1 MNKNILLAGCL
12 MATSF
17 AAIADDHS
25 TDAGPDRRF
34 YVSAL
39 ANYNYFDSNVATE
52 DAAGLSLIIGK
63 PIFSWLDVEGQIFKA
78 DAKDNANNDLDVQG
92 YGVAARF
99 YPGRYTMP
107 FYALAAYSVGD
118 DQTAGNGDTDF
129 FDLGV
134 GYTHAITAGGTSL
147 RAEYRARRGET
158 EGAADETMTHV
169 VGLGIEIPLG
179 AARPLNARETGVP
192 TYRNTKVT
200 DRRASGDWN
209 VYAPCIDSD
218 ADGVCDFGD
227 QCPNTPVGS
236 VVNGQ
241 GCVTKAGPSVHMP
254 TAGAPFILEGVEFE
268 FDSSQLTT
276 TSYPI
281 LDRAAE
287 VLLQHRGIP
296 IEIAGH
302 TDDWGSYSYNINL
315 SNARAASVRDYL
327 ISKGVSAT
335 RLSSQGYGEA
345 DPIQPNSN
353 PDGSDNA
360 EGRARNRR
368 VELRR
373 TDEQ

>member
-1 MNKNILLAGCL
+1 VSKKILLAGCL
-12 MATSF
+12 AATCF
-17 AAIADDHS
+17 AAQADDHS
-25 TDAGPDRRF
+25 SNAGPDRRF

-39 ANYNYFDSNVATE
+39 ANYNYFDTNVGID
-52 DAAGLSLIIGK
+52 DAAGLSFVVGK
-63 PIFSWLDVEGQIFKA
+63 PILSWLDIEGQIFKA
-78 DAKDNANNDLDVQG
+78 DAKDNSNNDLDIQG
-92 YGVAARF
+92 YGVAARL

-107 FYALAAYSVGD
+107 FYALAAYSMGD
-118 DQTAGNGDTDF
+118 DESAGNGDTDF

-134 GYTHAITAGGTSL
+134 GYTHAISKHGTSL
-147 RAEYRARRGET
+147 RVEYRARRGET
-158 EGAADETMTHV
+158 EGATDETLTHV
-169 VGLGIEIPLG
+169 VGLGVEVPLG
-179 AARPLNARETGVP
+179 AAKPLNPRQEGVP

-209 VYAPCIDSD
+209 VYAPCVDSD

-227 QCPNTPVGS
+227 QCPDTPVGS

-241 GCVTKAGPSVHMP
+241 GCVTVAKPSVEMP
-254 TAGAPFILEGVEFE
+254 TPGTPFVLEGVEFE
-268 FDSSQLTT
+268 FDSAELTT
-276 TSYPI
+276 ASYPI

-287 VLLQHRGIP
+287 VLLEHRGIP

-302 TDDWGSYSYNINL
+302 TDNFGSYSYNINL
-315 SNARAASVRDYL
+315 SNARAASVYDYL
-327 ISKGVSAT
+327 VSKGVAPT
-335 RLSSQGYGEA
+335 RLSSQGYGES
-345 DPIQPNSN
+345 DPIQPNTN